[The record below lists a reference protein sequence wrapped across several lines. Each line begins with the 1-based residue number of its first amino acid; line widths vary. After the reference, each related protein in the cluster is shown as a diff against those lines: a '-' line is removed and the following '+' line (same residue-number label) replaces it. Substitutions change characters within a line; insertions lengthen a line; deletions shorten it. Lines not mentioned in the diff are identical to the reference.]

1 MKHTFPF
8 FLILFIFFYS
18 NCNTV
23 DEEFYSFE
31 ESSARLLT
39 AYSLKDMECSSN
51 RNITSLIPGR
61 SRKKDIDNCVTS
73 IAFEKCSF
81 WTQAGDPVPFA
92 CKAIEYRK

>member
-1 MKHTFPF
+1 MKYTFL
-8 FLILFIFFYS
+8 FLLIALFSFLS
-18 NCNTV
+18 NCYTV

-73 IAFEKCSF
+73 IGFEKCSF